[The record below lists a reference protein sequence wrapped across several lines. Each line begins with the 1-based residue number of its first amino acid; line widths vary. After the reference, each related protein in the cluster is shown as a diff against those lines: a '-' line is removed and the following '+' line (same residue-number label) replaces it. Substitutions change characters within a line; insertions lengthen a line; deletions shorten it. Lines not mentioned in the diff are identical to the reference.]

1 MQSAAPLWSAV
12 AALVSVGWAP
22 SGCRVHMLV
31 AQMSSQKAGSAK
43 RVRGEGRGLQRS
55 GSCGPYPVVDLFAG
69 PGGLGEG
76 FASVTDGR
84 GGRRFHSIASIERDE
99 FSHQTLLLRHFFRQ
113 FPEGEAP
120 EAYYDFLAR
129 RITLEELFHRHD
141 RAFQAA
147 KLSALRISLG
157 PESHAEVY
165 EAIRGR
171 LRGNNNWA
179 LVGGPP
185 CQAYSLVG
193 RSRMMGRPDFE
204 RDERHTL
211 YREYLRIIVD
221 HAPPIFVM
229 ENVKG
234 LLSATISGRSAISRI
249 LRDLEEPGRAMRSGS
264 SDLSYRL
271 YSLSE
276 EGVVA
281 RGDDPR
287 KFVVRAE
294 QHGIPQA
301 RHRMFIVGIRS
312 DLNVQP
318 GTLRKLKAPTV
329 QDTIGSLPRIRS
341 TLSRGVDSHTAWLS
355 EIQKLG
361 EANIRHQLNGAT
373 YSLEMSRALDSRN
386 LLSLRTPKLSSS
398 TQYPRRPSDH
408 EILERLH
415 DSRLAALTGHEARGH
430 MASDLRRYFYAA
442 TFADRTGTSPQ
453 LADFPPDLLPEHKN
467 VELGRS
473 GKMFSDRF
481 RVQLAGQVSTT
492 VTSHICK
499 DGHYF
504 IHYDPAQC
512 RSLTVREAAR
522 LQTFPDNYYFLG
534 PRTAQYHQVGN
545 AVPPQLAHQIAEIVA
560 EVLDRIRGRP

>member
-1 MQSAAPLWSAV
+1 M
-12 AALVSVGWAP
+12 
-22 SGCRVHMLV
+22 
-31 AQMSSQKAGSAK
+31 GS
-43 RVRGEGRGLQRS
+43 LQEF
-55 GSCGPYPVVDLFAG
+55 GSRGPYPVVDLFAG

-76 FASVTDGR
+76 FASVSDSMGE
-84 GGRRFHSIASIERDE
+84 RRFHSIASIERDE
-99 FSHQTLLLRHFFRQ
+99 FSHQTLRLRHFFRQ

-120 EAYYDFLAR
+120 EAYYAFLGQ
-129 RITLEELFHRHD
+129 RITLEELFQSHD

-147 KLSALRISLG
+147 KMSALRVSLG
-157 PESHAEVY
+157 PESHVEVY
-165 EAIRGR
+165 KAIRAR
-171 LRGNNNWA
+171 LRGSNNWV

-221 HAPPIFVM
+221 HTPPVFVM

-234 LLSATISGRSAISRI
+234 LLSATIRGRSAIARI
-249 LRDLEEPGRAMRSGS
+249 LRDLEEPGRAMRSGP
-264 SDLSYRL
+264 SDLCYRL

-294 QHGIPQA
+294 EYGIPQA

-312 DLNVQP
+312 DLNVRP
-318 GTLRKLKAPTV
+318 GILRKLKAPTV
-329 QDTIGSLPRIRS
+329 QDAIGSLPRIRS
-341 TLSRGVDSHTAWLS
+341 TLSRGVDSHAAWLS
-355 EIQKLG
+355 EIQKLA
-361 EANIRHQLNGAT
+361 EINIRNQLNGAP
-373 YSLEMSRALDSRN
+373 YSLEMSRALDSKN

-398 TQYPRRPSDH
+398 SQCPRRRSDH
-408 EILERLH
+408 RVLERLH
-415 DSRLAALTGHEARGH
+415 DARLVALTGHEARSH
-430 MASDLRRYFYAA
+430 MASDVRRYFYAA
-442 TFADRTGTSPQ
+442 TFAEKTGASPQ
-453 LADFPPDLLPEHKN
+453 LADFPADLLPEHKN

-522 LQTFPDNYYFLG
+522 LQTFPDNYCFLG

-545 AVPPQLAHQIAEIVA
+545 AVPPQLARQIAEIVA
-560 EVLDRIRGRP
+560 EVLDGIRGRP